1 MVPNCAKR
9 HILTF
14 FTFCHF
20 LRFNLILSHWHWQK
34 IGRQMTWI
42 DKASTISCKK
52 FNSLSWIHAFTVR
65 TKSFLKSILQL
76 KALAHYSKKF
86 YEEENYN
93 QHRCSLY
100 KTKAKNKNVW
110 LHVLIMLHMFQSE
123 PTLYSCLN
131 IKKFLAWWKR
141 DIWIISESNGT
152 QTHNHFVRKRKLN
165 HLANK

>member
-1 MVPNCAKR
+1 MVPHCAKR

-20 LRFNLILSHWHWQK
+20 LRFNLILSQWHWHK

-110 LHVLIMLHMFQSE
+110 LHVLIMLHMCFKVNPHS
-123 PTLYSCLN
+123 
-131 IKKFLAWWKR
+131 IVAWISR
-141 DIWIISESNGT
+141 NSLLDGSAISE
-152 QTHNHFVRKRKLN
+152 L
-165 HLANK
+165 